1 MNDRNDNFQ
10 DKLLK
15 KDMSDEKNDDED
27 IVKVLW
33 STNELQEKRKFWKY
47 EKIVLLRKNNYCFIK
62 IRNQWEM
69 FRWGEILLTKKT
81 VAKYIAS
88 EVERLN

>member
-15 KDMSDEKNDDED
+15 KNMSDEKNYDED
-27 IVKVLW
+27 IVKVLLL
-33 STNELQEKRKFWKY
+33 TNELQEKRKIRKY
-47 EKIVLLRKNNYCFIK
+47 EKIVLLRKINHCCIK

-69 FRWGEILLTKKT
+69 FRWGEILLTKKQLQN
-81 VAKYIAS
+81 I
-88 EVERLN
+88 

>member
-33 STNELQEKRKFWKY
+33 STNELQEKRKIWKY
-47 EKIVLLRKNNYCFIK
+47 EK
-62 IRNQWEM
+62 
-69 FRWGEILLTKKT
+69 
-81 VAKYIAS
+81 
-88 EVERLN
+88 